1 MDVPGPIGHNG
12 GMATVVDQKRE
23 QIIAL
28 AEKYG
33 VQELY
38 AFGSAIRDDFEAGRS
53 DVDFLVRF
61 KPTSPGTHADRYF
74 DLLFSLEGLFET
86 SIDLVEIGAIT
97 NPYFRQEAESSRE
110 LIYES

>member
-1 MDVPGPIGHNG
+1 
-12 GMATVVDQKRE
+12 MATVVEQKHDE
-23 QIIAL
+23 LTAL

-38 AFGSAIRDDFEAGRS
+38 AFGSATRDDFEPGRS

-61 KPTSPGTHADRYF
+61 KPCEPGTHADRYF
-74 DLLFSLEGLFET
+74 DLLFALEGLFGAP
-86 SIDLVEIGAIT
+86 IDLVEIGAIT
-97 NPYFRQEAESSRE
+97 NPYFQEEAEKTRE